1 MAYDDIDDDGSIC
14 SVISGSGNDVNR
26 RVFFFLIAAV

>member
-1 MAYDDIDDDGSIC
+1 MAYCDIDDDGSIC

-26 RVFFFLIAAV
+26 RVFFLIAAV